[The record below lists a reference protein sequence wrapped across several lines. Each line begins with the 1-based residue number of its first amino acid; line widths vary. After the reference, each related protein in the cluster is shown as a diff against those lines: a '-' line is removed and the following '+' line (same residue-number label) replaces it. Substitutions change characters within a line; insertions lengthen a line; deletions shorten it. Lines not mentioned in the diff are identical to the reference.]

1 MSKQDVITTLQT
13 ALADT
18 YAIYLKTQNYHWH
31 VTGPNF
37 KSMHDLFED
46 QYNDLFQAVDD
57 VAERITTLGDLAPA
71 SFEEFL
77 ELTNIQ
83 PGQKHLSSD
92 KMVEDL
98 RDDHQTVIETFR
110 SVLHAAQEV
119 DDEGTASLV
128 GDRMADHEKMR
139 WMLASSV

>member
-1 MSKQDVITTLQT
+1 MAKQDVINHLQT

-18 YAIYLKTQNYHWH
+18 YALYLKTQNYHWH
-31 VTGPNF
+31 VTGPHF
-37 KSMHDLFED
+37 KPLHDLFED

-57 VAERITTLGDLAPA
+57 VAERITTLGGKAPA
-71 SFEEFL
+71 SFEEFV

-83 PGQKHLSSD
+83 SGQKDLPSEQ
-92 KMVEDL
+92 MVEDL

>member
-1 MSKQDVITTLQT
+1 MAKQDVINHLQT
-13 ALADT
+13 ALADK
-18 YAIYLKTQNYHWH
+18 YALYLKTQNYHWH
-31 VTGPNF
+31 VTGPHF
-37 KSMHDLFED
+37 KPLHDLFED

-57 VAERITTLGDLAPA
+57 VAERITTLGGKAPA
-71 SFEEFL
+71 SFEEFV

-83 PGQKHLSSD
+83 SGQKDLPSEQ
-92 KMVEDL
+92 MVEDL